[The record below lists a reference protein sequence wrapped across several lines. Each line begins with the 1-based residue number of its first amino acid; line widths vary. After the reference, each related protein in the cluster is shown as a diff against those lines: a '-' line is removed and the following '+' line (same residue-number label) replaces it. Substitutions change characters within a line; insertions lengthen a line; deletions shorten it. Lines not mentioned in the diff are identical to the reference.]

1 MKKLISILR
10 AIFDVFYG
18 PESHAA
24 RRYEIQAEVEREA
37 SK

>member
-1 MKKLISILR
+1 MKALLSIIR

-37 SK
+37 GR